1 MARVTKRSTGY
12 AFAGLSAVGMRL
24 VNEFQ
29 RHHSLLCEPSSQP
42 DFRFIGLGS
51 PEQNRLLG
59 DLIARVR
66 VEDPEPRIPVD
77 SPNFWRL

>member
-1 MARVTKRSTGY
+1 MARVIKNSTGY

-24 VNEFQ
+24 VNDFQ

-42 DFRFIGLGS
+42 NFRFIRIGS

-59 DLIARVR
+59 ELIARVKI
-66 VEDPEPRIPVD
+66 EDPERPHT
-77 SPNFWRL
+77 SGLH